1 MKFNIRL
8 SVFCAIVFLMAQPVS
23 AESVYICPDISK
35 AVQVADCPAE
45 EELKHM
51 FSSTCGAAETN
62 SKDQKVSGMCKSFE
76 AFKQRKNTALWES
89 ADGEYM
95 GYVTCN
101 VPATQIKAG
110 KLLKIS
116 LAHVGVM
123 DKLICTYEGGT
134 ELALRT
140 RKSCKIPGAKLN
152 LKFMILNCPEGGES
166 CKAVCD

>member
-1 MKFNIRL
+1 
-8 SVFCAIVFLMAQPVS
+8 
-23 AESVYICPDISK
+23 CPDLTK

-51 FSSTCGAAETN
+51 FSSTCGDAETN
-62 SKDQKVSGMCKSFE
+62 SKDPKVSGMCKSFE

-89 ADGEYM
+89 VDGEYM

-101 VPATQIKAG
+101 VPAAEIKTG
-110 KLLKIS
+110 KLLKMS
-116 LAHVGVM
+116 LTHKGVM

-134 ELALRT
+134 ELSLRT
-140 RKSCKIPGAKLN
+140 RQSCKIPGAKLN
-152 LKFMILNCPEGGES
+152 LEFMILNCPDGGKT